1 MAMTPHTAPTRIVT
15 ARQRVLAMLALA
27 ADLLLLVTVVVFLLN
42 HGVELVIALVGLAL
56 AVSGCWW
63 MVTEDRSRPG
73 LGVVSASAGWSWGS

>member
-27 ADLLLLVTVVVFLLN
+27 ADLLLLVT
-42 HGVELVIALVGLAL
+42 ALVGLAL